1 MVPLTGALLL
11 LLAQSHEPYPSTI
24 VKTVELGDLHVEE
37 DTLTDGSSGDDEG
50 LDVHRLC
57 PRVSQRMLG

>member
-37 DTLTDGSSGDDEG
+37 DTLTDGSSGDDPLRG
-50 LDVHRLC
+50 RA
-57 PRVSQRMLG
+57 